1 LPRLTEEYYLNFY
14 GGEPLLSFKL
24 IRQVVSF
31 LKDNAKKQNQ
41 TAHYSLTTNGIL
53 LTDEIIQFLD
63 EHKFSVELSFDG
75 LAQDVSR
82 QKGSG
87 KKLVPIIKELSNQ
100 PNIDLEINSVF
111 SPDTVGY
118 LSDSI
123 QYIMDLGIP
132 DIRCSIS
139 TTESWNPIALRKLE
153 SEMSRLRESV
163 VEHYNKKGNIPVIH
177 FRERQRKGI
186 FHCAAGKDRLAI
198 SPDGG
203 IWGCFLFPD
212 YFKGKENTPEYS
224 KFFFGNLGD
233 FIENHGYI
241 YPRISSNYAE
251 LRMENFRTS
260 KTECF
265 LCKEYK
271 NCAVCPINAA
281 LSGASLGQIPDHI
294 CAIQKIVIREKENF
308 RKELRPVSE
317 RPIN

>member
-1 LPRLTEEYYLNFY
+1 LPCLTEDYYLNFY

-24 IRQVVSF
+24 IRQVVS
-31 LKDNAKKQNQ
+31 LLGAENKKHNQ
-41 TAHYSLTTNGIL
+41 TVHYSITTNGSL
-53 LTDEIIQFLD
+53 LTKEIIQFLD

-82 QKGSG
+82 QKGSE
-87 KKLVPIIKELSNQ
+87 KKLIPIIKELLNQ

-111 SPDTVGY
+111 SPNTISY

-123 QYIMDLGIP
+123 KYTMDLNVP
-132 DIRCSIS
+132 DIRCSLS
-139 TTESWNPIALRKLE
+139 TTETWSQAALQKLE
-153 SEMSRLRESV
+153 KEMSRLREIV
-163 VEHYNKKGNIPVIH
+163 AEHSRRKGNIPVIN
-177 FRERQRKGI
+177 FRAIQRKGI
-186 FHCAAGKDRLAI
+186 FHCAAGKDRLSL

-203 IWGCFLFPD
+203 VWGCFLFAD

-224 KFFFGNLGD
+224 KYFFGNLGD
-233 FIENHGYI
+233 FMGNHEYI

-251 LRMENFRTS
+251 LRMDNFRTS

-281 LSGASLGQIPDHI
+281 LSGASIGEIPDHI
-294 CAIQKIVIREKENF
+294 CEIQRIKIREQDLFKE
-308 RKELRPVSE
+308 
-317 RPIN
+317 

>member
-1 LPRLTEEYYLNFY
+1 MPRLTEDHYLNFY
-14 GGEPLLSFKL
+14 GGEPLLSFRL

-31 LKDNAKKQNQ
+31 LKDNAKKHNQ
-41 TAHYSLTTNGIL
+41 TVHYSLTTNGSL
-53 LTDEIIQFLD
+53 LTDEIIHFLD

-75 LAQDVSR
+75 LAQDAGR

-87 KKLVPIIKELSNQ
+87 KKLVPIIKELLNQ

-123 QYIMDLGIP
+123 QYIMDFGTP
-132 DIRCSIS
+132 DIRCSLS
-139 TTESWNPIALRKLE
+139 TTETWNPVALRKLE

-163 VEHYNKKGNIPVIH
+163 VEHYYRKGNIPLIN
-177 FRERQRKGI
+177 FRDMQRKGI

-198 SPDGG
+198 SPDGV
-203 IWGCFLFPD
+203 IWGCFLFSD

-224 KFFFGNLGD
+224 KFFFGNLED
-233 FIENHGYI
+233 FIENQEDV
-241 YPRISSNYAE
+241 YPKVASNYAE

-271 NCAVCPINAA
+271 NCVVCPINAA

-308 RKELRPVSE
+308 RKELIRVSK
-317 RPIN
+317 RPIS